1 MTATAAA
8 LLMACSAAIPWL
20 TRLIID
26 DVIGDGRRDLLWP
39 LVGAIVAVGLV
50 RMGLAAIRR
59 VVSGNV
65 SLGVEFDLRGRM
77 FEHLQGQS
85 FRYFDRMPVGQLMS
99 RATNDLQIIR
109 FFLGY
114 GLVFIFSNAFAL
126 VLYTVLLVLIDPLL
140 TALALLM
147 APLLVAIAWRAS
159 TRTQPLLVDTQQKV
173 ADVTESA
180 EESIV
185 GIRVV
190 KAFGQ
195 EMRQSERFAETS
207 LTAFRT
213 SMNANR
219 VQAFYTSLMGFLP
232 TIGLAVV
239 VIVGGIQTID
249 GKLTIGEFVQYFQY
263 LLMLVF
269 PLRMV
274 GTLVGSAQRAVAAG
288 VRMFEVLD
296 SEPDLTEAPDARPV
310 PPGDG
315 HIAFHGVS
323 FGHETPTGLLHDVDL
338 DIPAGRVVALIG
350 ATGSGK
356 TTLAQLIPRYYDVTG
371 GSVTLD
377 GADVRDLRLHDL
389 RRAVGVVAQEPFL
402 FSLSVRDN
410 IAYGR
415 PGATDEEVQ
424 EAARAAMADGFI
436 SDLPDGYDTMIG
448 ERGYTLSGGQRQRIA
463 IARAVLTDPRV
474 LILDEATAS
483 VDATTEHAIQTAL
496 RRVMAG
502 RTTIIIAHRQSTIEL
517 ADEIVVIEDGTI
529 AARGTHETLHGSQA
543 LYREIHDAG
552 RVDEIPEVEA

>member
-1 MTATAAA
+1 
-8 LLMACSAAIPWL
+8 MACSAAIPWL
-20 TRLIID
+20 TRIIID
-26 DVIGDGRRDLLWP
+26 DVIGDDRRDLLMP
-39 LVGAIVAVGLV
+39 LVLAIGGVGIL
-50 RMGLAAIRR
+50 RFGLGAIRR
-59 VVSGNV
+59 IVSGKV
-65 SLGVEFDLRGRM
+65 SLGVEYDLRGQM
-77 FEHLQGQS
+77 FEHLQRQS

-114 GLVFIFSNAFAL
+114 GLVFIFSNVFAL
-126 VLYTVLLVLIDPLL
+126 VLYSVLLFLIDPLL
-140 TALALLM
+140 TVLALLM
-147 APLLVAIAWRAS
+147 APVLVAVAWRAS
-159 TRTQPLLVDTQQKV
+159 VKTQPLLVDTQQKV
-173 ADVTESA
+173 ADVTQHA

-185 GIRVV
+185 GIRVI

-195 EMRQSERFAETS
+195 EQQQSDRFSDTS

-213 SMNANR
+213 SMRANR
-219 VQAFYTSLMGFLP
+219 MQAFYTSFMGFLP

-249 GKLTIGEFVQYFQY
+249 GKLTTGEFVQYFQY

-296 SEPDLTEAPDARPV
+296 AEPDLLPSPNARPLG
-310 PPGDG
+310 PGNGAIRFQNVD
-315 HIAFHGVS
+315 
-323 FGHETPTGLLHDVDL
+323 FGHESPTGLLQGVNL
-338 DIPAGRVVALIG
+338 EIPAGRVVALIG
-350 ATGSGK
+350 PTGSGK

-377 GADVRDLRLHDL
+377 GMDVRDAALDDL

-410 IAYGR
+410 IAYGH
-415 PGATDEEVQ
+415 PDATDEEVR
-424 EAARAAMADGFI
+424 EAARIAMAHDFI
-436 SDLPDGYDTMIG
+436 EDLPEGYATTIG
-448 ERGYTLSGGQRQRIA
+448 ERGLTLSGGQRQRIA

-483 VDATTEHAIQTAL
+483 VDATTEHAIQEAL
-496 RRVMAG
+496 RQVMHN
-502 RTTIIIAHRQSTIEL
+502 RTTIIIAHRMSTIAL
-517 ADEIVVIEDGTI
+517 ADEIVVLDGGTI
-529 AARGTHETLHGSQA
+529 AARGTHDTLYSSNA
-543 LYREIHDAG
+543 LYREISDAG
-552 RVDEIPEVEA
+552 MTRTSEVEA

>member
-8 LLMACSAAIPWL
+8 LLMACSAAIPWF

-39 LVGAIVAVGLV
+39 LVAAIVGVGLL

-59 VVSGNV
+59 MVSGNV
-65 SLGVEFDLRGRM
+65 SLGVEFDLRGQM
-77 FEHLQGQS
+77 FEHLQRQS

-126 VLYTVLLVLIDPLL
+126 ALYTVLLFLIDPLL
-140 TALALLM
+140 TLLALLM
-147 APLLVAIAWRAS
+147 APALLAVAWRS
-159 TRTQPLLVDTQQKV
+159 SVRTQPLLVDAQQKV
-173 ADVTESA
+173 ADVTQGA

-195 EMRQSERFAETS
+195 EDRQSERFADTS
-207 LTAFRT
+207 MTAFRT
-213 SMNANR
+213 SMHANR
-219 VQAFYTSLMGFLP
+219 VQAFYTSFMGFLP
-232 TIGLAVV
+232 TLGLAVV
-239 VIVGGIQTID
+239 VILGGVRAID
-249 GKLTIGEFVQYFQY
+249 GDLTTGEFVQYFQY

-274 GTLVGSAQRAVAAG
+274 GTLVGSAQRATAAG

-296 SEPDLTEAPDARPV
+296 NEPDLTEPDDPRPL
-310 PPGDG
+310 PAGDG
-315 HIAFHGVS
+315 HVRFADVS
-323 FGHETPTGLLHDVDL
+323 FGHETPTGLLRDIDL

-377 GADVRDLRLHDL
+377 GVDVRDLHLDDL

-410 IAYGR
+410 IAYGC
-415 PGATDEEVQ
+415 PDTTDAAIR
-424 EAARAAMADGFI
+424 EAARIAMAHDFI
-436 SDLPDGYDTMIG
+436 AALPDGYDTMIG

-483 VDATTEHAIQTAL
+483 VDATTEREIQTAL
-496 RRVMAG
+496 RAVMRD
-502 RTTIIIAHRQSTIEL
+502 RTTIIIAHRLSTIAL
-517 ADEIVVIEDGTI
+517 ADEIVVLGDGVI
-529 AARGTHETLHGSQA
+529 AARGTHETLHATSD

-552 RVDEIPEVEA
+552 LVASAPEVG